1 MGVNIAVTVRFGPGS
16 PGSVQADRRL
26 NTVVSWTYPCMSVC
40 VGPGFYRLR
49 EQRSATWGRCSGRHE
64 NRSSLP
70 LVSGHGRGGHAYVHV
85 CHEWLMKVALGEVG
99 RETGTG
105 GGKKIERIEYFR
117 ALKCP

>member
-1 MGVNIAVTVRFGPGS
+1 MLAQGFIDCVNSAQRPGDVVQGDTKIVLVFRLFQGMAV
-16 PGSVQADRRL
+16 
-26 NTVVSWTYPCMSVC
+26 
-40 VGPGFYRLR
+40 
-49 EQRSATWGRCSGRHE
+49 
-64 NRSSLP
+64 
-70 LVSGHGRGGHAYVHV
+70 GGHAYVHV